1 MAGNVAGNKQALPAP
16 GIEKQAERIN
26 ALVGKIDALPD
37 KAARSS
43 AVELLQEVME
53 LHASVLDRMLEL
65 AAKAGDPGLA
75 LIDTYM
81 RDPLISGLLVLYD
94 LHPETLETRLA
105 RALDKVRPYL
115 QSHGGDVELL
125 EVRDGVV
132 NLRLTGSCNGCAGS
146 TATLKTAVEQAI
158 YEVAPE
164 VSTVVAE
171 GAAAEPP
178 VAAGFVPLA
187 KLQGAA

>member
-1 MAGNVAGNKQALPAP
+1 MAGNVAENKQAVLAP

-37 KAARSS
+37 KAARAS

-125 EVRDGVV
+125 EVSRRSG
-132 NLRLTGSCNGCAGS
+132 
-146 TATLKTAVEQAI
+146 
-158 YEVAPE
+158 
-164 VSTVVAE
+164 
-171 GAAAEPP
+171 EPSP
-178 VAAGFVPLA
+178 HR
-187 KLQGAA
+187 KLQRLRRFHRHLEDSRRAGDLRSCARGRHRRC